1 MAKKLTKANLAVL
14 ATVVAATQ
22 GNTVA
27 YTSPKDHAELV
38 AQGFVEI
45 NAGMVD
51 NDGNIATR
59 ATAKGIEM
67 NGNTEQSN
75 TGAGSQTP
83 AAPKPTFTLEAAALP
98 TVSGR
103 GGGRDAIYPF
113 DEMQVGQSFFV
124 PASAERPDPAK
135 SLASTVSSATR
146 RYSEETGE
154 TRTDRNGN
162 VVPKL
167 RATRKFAIR
176 ARSAADEAKEG
187 FNHGQNGARIYRIA

>member
-1 MAKKLTKANLAVL
+1 MAKSLNKKQLAVL
-14 ATVVAATQ
+14 AQVVAATQ
-22 GNTVA
+22 ANTIVH
-27 YTSPKDHAELV
+27 TSAKDHGELV
-38 AQGFVEI
+38 AQGLVEI
-45 NAGMVD
+45 NASMVD
-51 NDGNIATR
+51 DAGNIATR

-67 NGNTEQSN
+67 NSN
-75 TGAGSQTP
+75 TNSNTDQTATQ
-83 AAPKPTFTLEAAALP
+83 AAPKTKPSFQLENAALP
-98 TVSGR
+98 TVAGR

-124 PASAERPDPAK
+124 PATADRPDPAK

-162 VVPKL
+162 TVPKL
-167 RATRKFAIR
+167 APTRKFAIR
-176 ARSAADEAKEG
+176 ARTAAQEAAEG